1 MRFQFRHRPI
11 KSKEHEPMREPDLKT
26 SLRTIQTHRWRS
38 IQKCQEL
45 KFSKILNCYFYPQ
58 SREEIFRRFFF
69 FEKKTLVPSWES
81 QVGSPKLGLPTPQNP
96 KILFSRMTSQI
107 ESNEVI
113 DRLVEADPTLSQFLN
128 DDFQS
133 EEYAMKIVTS
143 EVVSDVLDSLNKDR
157 FQNY

>member
-1 MRFQFRHRPI
+1 
-11 KSKEHEPMREPDLKT
+11 
-26 SLRTIQTHRWRS
+26 
-38 IQKCQEL
+38 
-45 KFSKILNCYFYPQ
+45 
-58 SREEIFRRFFF
+58 
-69 FEKKTLVPSWES
+69 
-81 QVGSPKLGLPTPQNP
+81 
-96 KILFSRMTSQI
+96 MTSQI

-157 FQNY
+157 FQNLQSRPSKIIFMICEEK